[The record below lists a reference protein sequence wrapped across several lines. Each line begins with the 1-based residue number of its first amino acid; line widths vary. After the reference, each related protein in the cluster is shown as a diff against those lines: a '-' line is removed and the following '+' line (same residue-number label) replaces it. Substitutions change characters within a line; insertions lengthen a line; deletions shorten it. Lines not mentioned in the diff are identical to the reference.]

1 MIAGGGWGLSGADWV
16 DEGVEDEATVGQ
28 EYIYYN
34 GNWEL
39 IGDQNT
45 YATATALSG
54 VASRVSAVET
64 SMSTR
69 ASVGTGTATASYGV
83 SGQVVL
89 TANAQPTMSIAV
101 APVTTSA
108 GITSTAT
115 TSLATAAAIK
125 AYVDGVVSA
134 LPDVTGGTDT
144 SASKG
149 VSVQVTISA
158 DTAVPD
164 VTTTVSLQTSI
175 TTACTDDEIP
185 SAKAVSNALCWCG
198 ANGQPLN

>member
-1 MIAGGGWGLSGADWV
+1 MIAGGGWGLSGATWV
-16 DEGVEDEATVGQ
+16 NSGYEEAATAGQ
-28 EYIYYN
+28 EYIYYD

-54 VASRVSAVET
+54 VASRVSALET

-83 SGQVVL
+83 SGEVVL
-89 TANAQPTMSIAV
+89 AANAQPTFSLAV

-134 LPDVTGGTDT
+134 ATPAT
-144 SASKG
+144 STKGDSDKG
-149 VSVQVTISA
+149 VQVS
-158 DTAVPD
+158 
-164 VTTTVSLQTSI
+164 VTTTAGVVTAVDVVTTLDTSLSANANNAP
-175 TTACTDDEIP
+175 TT
-185 SAKAVSNALCWCG
+185 KAVYDALCWCG